1 MKSRYIIALSLNEQ
15 DRDKTEKLR
24 KQKVKLIEIY
34 RKGLE
39 ALAVKQR
46 TIPV

>member
-39 ALAVKQR
+39 ALLKEVR
-46 TIPV
+46 